1 MDKPTHKD
9 RLVTAAALLFRRKG
23 FHGVGVAEILAAANA
38 PKGSLY
44 HHFPN
49 GKSDLA
55 LAAAEWASVG
65 MLGIIDASFDGKPT
79 VQDALTTLCFKLA
92 KFFDLSEQWDG
103 CPVSNILFEGPDNDA
118 FRLCADSIF
127 EAWCNRMVAH
137 GTAMGMSDADM
148 WKLAERFLLLLQGS
162 WVMARA
168 RRNADIIRHLPE
180 HLFT

>member
-1 MDKPTHKD
+1 MQKETHKD

-55 LAAAEWASVG
+55 LAAATWASEG
-65 MLGIIDASFDGKPT
+65 MLGIIDASFDGKTT
-79 VQDALTTLCFKLA
+79 VQDAVTTLCFKLA

-118 FRLCADSIF
+118 FRLCADGIF
-127 EAWCNRMVAH
+127 GAWVDRLVAH
-137 GTAMGMSDADM
+137 GTALNMPDADM
-148 WKLAERFLLLLQGS
+148 QMLAERFLLL
-162 WVMARA
+162 ARA
-168 RRNADIIRHLPE
+168 RRNADVIRQLPA